1 MSDRTK
7 RKATGVRE
15 QKIRET
21 RLRIAQVGLRL
32 FDVQGYDAT
41 TLEAVAAEA
50 EISPRTLYHYFRT
63 KYDILMFFHDGNFV
77 TDIEPTIVEGANG
90 QPPFQLARDSLL
102 KLVPKYETDSMVV
115 TDRIWNSTEGLRT
128 QKQLTFLKIE
138 AAVMRGLTRIWPDP
152 SLSTKLSMI
161 SALSA
166 GAIRVAQQIGLREK
180 EHRSLQDRLR
190 ECFDAIEAADFVPA
204 PLAVAARLQA

>member
-1 MSDRTK
+1 M
-7 RKATGVRE
+7 RE
-15 QKIRET
+15 QKSRET

-32 FDVQGYDAT
+32 FDVQGYDST

-77 TDIEPTIVEGANG
+77 TDIEPTIAETANG

-115 TDRIWNSTEGLRT
+115 TDRIWNSTEALRT
-128 QKQLTFLKIE
+128 QKQLTFLMIE
-138 AAVMRGLTRIWPDP
+138 TAVMSGLTRIWPDP
-152 SLSTKLSMI
+152 LMSTKLRMI

-166 GAIRVAQQIGLREK
+166 GAIRVAQQIGLHEK
-180 EHRSLQDRLR
+180 EHRSLQIRLR
-190 ECFDAIEAADFVPA
+190 ECFDAIEAADFAPA
-204 PLAVAARLQA
+204 RRTVAARARA